1 MKTARRAIRTLIRS
15 PLRSALVMAVLTVS
29 VGLTLIMI
37 TVNQAFAKRLDDI
50 KGQAGTTITV
60 RPAGTFGG
68 GFFGGGGG
76 GGASDPGTAGGT
88 TGGGTSTGDAAQTT
102 TPSLTTS
109 DVTKLLA
116 IPSVAGASSQITV
129 RYSGTDLTPA
139 QPQNSGT
146 QGQGSGGTGGQG
158 RGFRRGIL
166 ITGTDNPAG
175 LTTVGTQDVQIT
187 SGRTFTADEANQNVA
202 VMGQALAQQNN
213 LSAGGTFPLQ
223 GATFQLVGTFTTG
236 TQFGDNSIFIPL
248 QSAQTLFQRPDS
260 IDSAVVQ
267 ATSVDQVNPVAD
279 SIRTTLGANN
289 VDVTTELSTFQRISA
304 PLSDAKNSS
313 RIGMIVALAA
323 SAAVILFSIGLVARQ
338 RIKEI
343 GILKA
348 VGASGW
354 HVTGQFA
361 IETAVI
367 SIFAALI
374 GALATYPL
382 AQTVANGLVS
392 QPARTTGRGAAFA
405 GGRAAQG
412 FFGGTGSGLLGNVG
426 VAVSPDIFVYALGI
440 AICLAVIATVVP
452 AWYVGRVKPA
462 AVLRHE

>member
-1 MKTARRAIRTLIRS
+1 
-15 PLRSALVMAVLTVS
+15 MAVLTVS

-68 GFFGGGGG
+68 GFFGGGGDN
-76 GGASDPGTAGGT
+76 AAGGT
-88 TGGGTSTGDAAQTT
+88 PANGTPRAGSSSSSSNTAQTT
-102 TPSLTTS
+102 APSLTSS

-116 IPSVAGASSQITV
+116 IPNVSGASSQLTD
-129 RYSGTDLTPA
+129 RYSGTDLVPA
-139 QPQNSGT
+139 QPQSSAPQT
-146 QGQGSGGTGGQG
+146 QGNGGNGG
-158 RGFRRGIL
+158 RGFRRGIM
-166 ITGTDNPAG
+166 ITGTDNSAS
-175 LTTVGTQDVQIT
+175 LSTTGSQDVQLT
-187 SGRTFTADEANQNVA
+187 SGRTFTTDEAGQNVA
-202 VMGQALAQQNN
+202 VLGQSLADQNN
-213 LSAGGTFPLQ
+213 LSVGSMFPLQ
-223 GATFQLVGTFTTG
+223 GATFQLIGTFATG

-248 QSAQTLFQRPDS
+248 QTAQTLFQRPDTV
-260 IDSAVVQ
+260 DSVIVQ

-279 SIRTTLGANN
+279 GIRTTLGANN

-313 RIGMIVALAA
+313 RVGMLVALAA

-338 RIKEI
+338 RIREI

-354 HVTGQFA
+354 HVAGQFA

-367 SIFAALI
+367 SVFAALI
-374 GALATYPL
+374 GALATFPL
-382 AQTVANGLVS
+382 AQSVANGLVS
-392 QPARTTGRGAAFA
+392 QPSTPGRGAAFA

-412 FFGGTGSGLLGNVG
+412 LFGGTGSGLLGNVG

-452 AWYVGRVKPA
+452 AWYVGRVRPA